1 MSESIPANIGHSWPG
16 PARRGL
22 LSIVIDPDNQRRA
35 QIRDML
41 QKQVM
46 VVCEAA
52 SLGEAR
58 HAIGALG
65 APDLVVCDIAML
77 REAIEGLNDDDQPEG
92 GHVRAYRLAVISDR
106 SEALH
111 ALAEGADDFLV
122 WPNPPEAIEGRLR
135 AVVQQGILRAW
146 LDTLH
151 RAGMVVAGA
160 RRLDGLFATVAAR
173 LRQILPVDHFIVAR
187 PEADDIRFEVVD
199 MVSPGSPPWT
209 YCLRSPQSETCSE
222 RFIAAP
228 AGYRICD
235 GVYDRDPRLA
245 QGMRSCLCLPLVDDG
260 RVIGSLSMASREPR
274 AFDSSLTPHLGALA
288 VQVGHAV
295 ANIERYEQALNE
307 ADRLTTIVREVHHR
321 IKNNL
326 QGVIGLLAGHRDN
339 APQLATILNTAI
351 SQLHTG
357 AEVHNLLSHQAREQV
372 NLHEL
377 IRAIAHHATTLCHH
391 HFDIQL
397 SEDTQALF
405 LEAGE
410 AVPFALVVNEL
421 IQNAIKHGY
430 PATVNEAS
438 LTDGGSAERGAV
450 SERGLIHWTN
460 AGAVFPH
467 GRPGTIRV
475 SLTGEDGARLCVSND
490 SHPPHDPSP
499 RATPGVG
506 LQLVR
511 ALLPKSC
518 DFQLSTRDGWTVALV
533 TLRGWVDKF

>member
-1 MSESIPANIGHSWPG
+1 MSEIISTNIGRSWPV

-22 LSIVIDPDNQRRA
+22 LSIVIDPDDRRRA
-35 QIRDML
+35 CIRELL

-46 VVCEAA
+46 VVCEAT
-52 SLGEAR
+52 SLSEAC
-58 HAIGALG
+58 HAIGAMG
-65 APDLVVCDIAML
+65 APDLVICDIAIL
-77 REAIEGLNDDDQPEG
+77 RETIEGLNDGDQPEG
-92 GHVRAYRLAVISDR
+92 GHVRAYRLAVIPDR
-106 SEALH
+106 REALH
-111 ALAEGADDFLV
+111 ALAEGSDDFLV

-135 AVVQQGILRAW
+135 AVVQQATLRAW

-151 RAGMVVAGA
+151 RASMVVAGA

-187 PEADDIRFEVVD
+187 PEAKDIRFEVVD
-199 MVSPGSPPWT
+199 MVSPDSPPWT
-209 YCLRSPQSETCSE
+209 YCLRGPESESCPD
-222 RFIAAP
+222 RFTPAP

-235 GVYDRDPRLA
+235 GVHDRDPRLA
-245 QGMRSCLCLPLVDDG
+245 QGMRSCLCLPLVDDE

-274 AFDSSLTPHLGALA
+274 AFDSSFTPHLGALA

-295 ANIERYEQALNE
+295 ANIERYEQARNE
-307 ADRLTTIVREVHHR
+307 AYRLTTIVREVHHR

-326 QGVIGLLAGHRDN
+326 QGVIGLLAGHRDD
-339 APQLATILNTAI
+339 APQLATILNSAI
-351 SQLHTG
+351 SQLHTV
-357 AEVHNLLSHQAREQV
+357 AEVHNLLSHHAREQV

-377 IRAIAHHATTLCHH
+377 IRAITRHATTLCHH
-391 HFDIQL
+391 HIDVQL

-405 LEAGE
+405 LEASE

-438 LTDGGSAERGAV
+438 FTDGGSAECGAV
-450 SERGLIHWTN
+450 PTGTN

-475 SLTGEDGARLCVSND
+475 SLTGEDGARLCVAND
-490 SHPPHDPSP
+490 GHPPLAPSP
-499 RATPGVG
+499 LATPGVG